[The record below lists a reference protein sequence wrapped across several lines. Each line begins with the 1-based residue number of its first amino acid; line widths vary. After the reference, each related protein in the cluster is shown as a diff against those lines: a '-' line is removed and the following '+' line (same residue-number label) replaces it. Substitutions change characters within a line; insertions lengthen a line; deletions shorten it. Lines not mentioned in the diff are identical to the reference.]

1 MKSIPS
7 TATTYPSSTI
17 FQTFSSSTQSS
28 KKSFDAPVTASGVPH
43 QLIKDGTYVGFSS
56 PPEQLFMQTNGPF
69 TLYLDPETGKE
80 AEVLKHTYTEGFNVC
95 TTAAV

>member
-1 MKSIPS
+1 
-7 TATTYPSSTI
+7 
-17 FQTFSSSTQSS
+17 
-28 KKSFDAPVTASGVPH
+28 
-43 QLIKDGTYVGFSS
+43 
-56 PPEQLFMQTNGPF
+56 LFMQTNGPF